1 MIQRTA
7 IVDQQINDILSAQ
20 SSDFPLLILRITVVP
35 NVLTF
40 RKMWYVKMVSLYV
53 LKLAAFDNAG
63 E

>member
-40 RKMWYVKMVSLYV
+40 RKM
-53 LKLAAFDNAG
+53 
-63 E
+63 